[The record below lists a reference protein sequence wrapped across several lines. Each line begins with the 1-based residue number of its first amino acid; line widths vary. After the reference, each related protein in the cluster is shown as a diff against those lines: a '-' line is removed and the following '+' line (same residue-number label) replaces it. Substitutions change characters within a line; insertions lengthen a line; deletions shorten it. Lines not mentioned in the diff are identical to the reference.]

1 MAKTIIGLELT
12 EESVRAAEISVARS
26 PQLLACGEVPLP
38 PDAAK
43 DSEVVDAGT
52 IAVALR
58 QLWSGAKFKSRDV
71 VVGVASRRILVRE
84 YTTQAMK
91 PELLRE
97 ALPYQVQD
105 LLPVP
110 ASQAVLDFVPL
121 SQQGEQVS
129 GLLVA
134 AVSEAMEQIITTLSK
149 VRLRAKAVDLTAF
162 GLARVSS
169 RLAPADQTVATVY
182 IGDHTTQVVVA
193 RGGVPMFVRLLPLDV
208 PTPAVLRRTPVEAT
222 VEVES
227 PLELVPPTTRVRG
240 GIRAASL
247 DPAVGDLAA
256 RLRSTVSFFGSR
268 PGAPVVQQ
276 VHVCGPGVAVP
287 GMVAAIA
294 AAVDAELRVVTVE
307 DAVGVKAIQPA
318 GELAHTLVSTVGI
331 AMGEVR

>member
-1 MAKTIIGLELT
+1 MAKTIIGLEIT
-12 EESVRAAEISVARS
+12 EESVRAAEISASRS

-43 DSEVVDAGT
+43 DSEVLDAGT

-58 QLWSGAKFKSRDV
+58 QLWSGAKFKSREV
-71 VVGVASRRILVRE
+71 IVGVASRRILVRE
-84 YTTQAMK
+84 YTTQAMR

-121 SQQGEQVS
+121 SQQADQVS

-134 AVSEAMEQIITTLSK
+134 AVSEAMEQVIATLSK

-169 RLAPADQTVATVY
+169 RIAAPEQTVATVF

-193 RGGVPMFVRLLPLDV
+193 RAGIPMFVRLLPLDV
-208 PTPAVLRRTPVEAT
+208 PTPAVLRRSPIDIQVEA
-222 VEVES
+222 ES
-227 PLELVPPTTRVRG
+227 PMELVPPTTRVRG
-240 GIRAASL
+240 GMRAAGI
-247 DPAVGDLAA
+247 DPVVADLAA
-256 RLRSTVSFFGSR
+256 RLRSTVAFFVSR
-268 PGAPVVQQ
+268 PGAPPVEQL
-276 VHVCGPGVAVP
+276 HVCGPGVTVP
-287 GMVAAIA
+287 GMVPAIA
-294 AAVDAELRVVTVE
+294 AAMDAELRVLTVE
-307 DAVGVKAIQPA
+307 DVVGVKAVQPA
-318 GELAHTLVSTVGI
+318 GDLAHTLVSTIGI
-331 AMGEVR
+331 AMGDVR